1 MATTSS
7 STIRKAG
14 KGESLTVGD
23 MVAAFYDEAHRAV
36 TDDSEADRLARASL
50 MHAMRWR
57 YVRGSKRA
65 G

>member
-1 MATTSS
+1 MATASS
-7 STIRKAG
+7 RTLRNNAG
-14 KGESLTVGD
+14 GEGLTVGD

-36 TDDSEADRLARASL
+36 TDDTEADRLARASL